1 MTPYDPHPLSRQDA
15 ETKKIGDQEETFE
28 RPSRDTCQGMRNA
41 IYEKLD
47 DDGIVAPGV
56 RVSGDDVIIGK
67 TIVLPENDDEVRLV
81 ERKGEG

>member
-1 MTPYDPHPLSRQDA
+1 
-15 ETKKIGDQEETFE
+15 
-28 RPSRDTCQGMRNA
+28 MRNA

-67 TIVLPENDDEVRLV
+67 TIVLPENDDEVGIMEGRWFLEQSDWRSVVLV
-81 ERKGEG
+81 FEMIPWCKE

>member
-1 MTPYDPHPLSRQDA
+1 
-15 ETKKIGDQEETFE
+15 
-28 RPSRDTCQGMRNA
+28 MRNA

-67 TIVLPENDDEVRLV
+67 TIVLPENDDEVRRSGSLLSGAGGGGFLMLASCGV
-81 ERKGEG
+81 EY

>member
-1 MTPYDPHPLSRQDA
+1 
-15 ETKKIGDQEETFE
+15 
-28 RPSRDTCQGMRNA
+28 MRNA

-67 TIVLPENDDEVRLV
+67 TIVLPENDDEVRLGKRNR
-81 ERKGEG
+81 EGFGSGENQSHALWAW